1 MKPLVLSKKI
11 KTNVKQSDN
20 LALDVQISDSIVGDN
35 DRMTLR
41 KIFSDPINQL
51 IYIEECY
58 FICKDIIKNAEK
70 VKEAV
75 VNNHNQLKKEL
86 SQLPRKIYSIK
97 NYDVSLA

>member
-1 MKPLVLSKKI
+1 LKPLVLSKKI

-51 IYIEECY
+51 VLFIFYI
-58 FICKDIIKNAEK
+58 DSRSTLKNATSF
-70 VKEAV
+70 VKIS
-75 VNNHNQLKKEL
+75 LRML
-86 SQLPRKIYSIK
+86 RK
-97 NYDVSLA
+97 LRRQW